1 MRCDPASPA
10 TVLKVAPSPPMNPP
24 IHHATTVSSA
34 GPADAP
40 QGAIRF
46 RDRVRERTGSQALLV
61 VRIGAERFAIPLESV
76 DELVE
81 SPHLR
86 TVPGAPPALLG
97 LFTLGE
103 AMLPLYSP
111 ASVLG
116 ATPVDEQVALV
127 MRGGRTRVAL
137 AVDDADDVI
146 SVSLTDVIDAPRMG
160 HHDDVVL
167 GVIWRDGE
175 LLTLLDARAV
185 VASYAAL
192 SKESQ

>member
-1 MRCDPASPA
+1 MIPTPLHPMPA
-10 TVLKVAPSPPMNPP
+10 
-24 IHHATTVSSA
+24 VSGA
-34 GPADAP
+34 GPSTDAP

-46 RDRVRERTGSQALLV
+46 RDRVRERAGAQELLV
-61 VRIGAERFAIPLESV
+61 LRIGDERFAVALESV

-81 SPHLR
+81 SPRLR
-86 TVPGAPPALLG
+86 HVPGAPPALLG
-97 LFTLGE
+97 LFTLG
-103 AMLPLYSP
+103 AALLPLYSP
-111 ASVLG
+111 ATVLG
-116 ATPVDEQVALV
+116 ASPLREQVALV
-127 MRGGRTRVAL
+127 MRGGRSRVAL

-146 SVSLTDVIDAPRMG
+146 SVSLADVIDAPRTG

-192 SKESQ
+192 SLEGR